1 MALELAKYLSSDY
14 MIHVAGYGSKSDIVD
29 VEKKIEEINNQLGY
43 TAIIYEGCLSSLEF
57 SYLLQKSHFGLCV
70 KESDMDIFQII
81 IFRQKS
87 FLFN

>member
-1 MALELAKYLSSDY
+1 

-57 SYLLQKSHFGLCV
+57 SYLLQKSHPWLAKSV
-70 KESDMDIFQII
+70 NAY
-81 IFRQKS
+81 QKIRIS
-87 FLFN
+87 KRGMAILSRVTMW